1 MLKKFANEFLFDV
14 VFYDRWG
21 IGARIVDAELAK
33 YIVYEELYERFLF
46 VDDRIWKLS
55 KVFCI
60 DHWTLMVLF
69 TLVH

>member
-21 IGARIVDAELAK
+21 IGAWIVNAELAK

-46 VDDRIWKLS
+46 VDDRI
-55 KVFCI
+55 
-60 DHWTLMVLF
+60 
-69 TLVH
+69 

>member
-14 VFYDRWG
+14 VFYDRWDWG
-21 IGARIVDAELAK
+21 RIVDAELAK
-33 YIVYEELYERFLF
+33 YIMYEELYERFLF
-46 VDDRIWKLS
+46 IGVRIWKLS

-60 DHWTLMVLF
+60 DHRTMMVLF